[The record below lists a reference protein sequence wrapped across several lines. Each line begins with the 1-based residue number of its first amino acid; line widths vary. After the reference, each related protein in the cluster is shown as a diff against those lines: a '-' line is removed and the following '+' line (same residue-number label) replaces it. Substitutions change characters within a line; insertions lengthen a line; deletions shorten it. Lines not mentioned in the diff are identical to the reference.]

1 MQLIKIIENVI
12 ADVLTAIYQPF
23 WPSVVFSVLGMFA
36 FLMITDNT
44 VQGGMGWKKAFHFWI
59 NKFKT
64 SKDFRLV
71 FCFLF
76 YCSMILFRTLLNR
89 NMWMNPVSHVMG
101 GWWIYTISPST
112 GERVLTTECIENFLL
127 FIPFANILAEIIG
140 RLKGSMTKSKMIC
153 DVTRY
158 VLIVSIS
165 IECLQLFLR
174 VGTFQFSDMF
184 YNTFGGNIGVIIYVL
199 SRKGEVAK
207 TYEKS
212 SFI

>member
-1 MQLIKIIENVI
+1 MP
-12 ADVLTAIYQPF
+12 T
-23 WPSVVFSVLGMFA
+23 
-36 FLMITDNT
+36 
-44 VQGGMGWKKAFHFWI
+44 
-59 NKFKT
+59 
-64 SKDFRLV
+64 
-71 FCFLF
+71 
-76 YCSMILFRTLLNR
+76 
-89 NMWMNPVSHVMG
+89 
-101 GWWIYTISPST
+101 
-112 GERVLTTECIENFLL
+112 
-127 FIPFANILAEIIG
+127 
-140 RLKGSMTKSKMIC
+140 KGSMTKSKMIC

-207 TYEKS
+207 THEKS